1 MDNHREAI
9 GQHGKS
15 LLNTVH
21 QVQRWEN
28 GSEEDLY
35 ERL

>member
-9 GQHGKS
+9 GQRDKT
-15 LLNTVH
+15 LLSTVH

-35 ERL
+35 EQQ